1 MNLVVMANMVSM
13 AGCVLM
19 VVIGFMQKRRSIQLS
34 QGVQFAILAAANLM
48 LGAMTGFISGAI
60 GIVRNLVFL
69 KWENTRL
76 LKIVFVVVQL
86 VLSLSVGIHSFIDW
100 FPIISTVLFTWFLD
114 VKSEVRLKLVI
125 IAAQSLWLVYDLVYL
140 NYVTAAFDALTIT
153 SNFIGI
159 VMIMRAAKKE

>member
-19 VVIGFMQKRRSIQLS
+19 VVIGFMQKRRSILLPQC
-34 QGVQFAILAAANLM
+34 VQFAILASANLM

-159 VMIMRAAKKE
+159 VMIMRAAKKV